1 MKKIKNIII
10 VCILVVV
17 LTGCGSKE
25 NNEKVDEK
33 QEQVNA
39 LEKTSEVLTNAFK
52 VDYIV
57 KSFGLPVEN
66 NTEPIEKNG
75 KKWYKVGTKEFKSV
89 SEIEGLID
97 KTYESSKAKEMK
109 SKLNNKYK
117 MIDNELYTVSVSECM
132 MDFKYKDANNGIS
145 NLLESAEISKKKI
158 TFKYNGKEYTL
169 NKSGDNYL
177 LESTIFVCE

>member
-10 VCILVVV
+10 VCILVLV
-17 LTGCGSKE
+17 LTGCNKE
-25 NNEKVDEK
+25 NKTNDAKEEV
-33 QEQVNA
+33 VNA
-39 LEKTSEVLTNAFK
+39 LETTNTVLTNAYK

-57 KSFGLPVEN
+57 NSFGLSVEN
-66 NTEPIEKNG
+66 NTEPKEENG

-89 SEIEGLID
+89 SEIEALID

-109 SKLNNKYK
+109 SKLNSKYK
-117 MIDNELYTVSVSECM
+117 MIDNSIYTVSVSECM

-177 LESTIFVCE
+177 LKDTIFVCE